1 MKKRRI
7 FTLFLV
13 LIMVCALAAGCGG
26 KDEDAGDQ
34 EDPKKTEASDNQP
47 ADKQEQDVADEQQ
60 PVEPEVSEEENETYA
75 AAAAFGI
82 PEEKVQELYSKVSE
96 SIKNEYFAKY
106 NISAEDFEWPTNESG
121 EGNPVPWIYLQEKV
135 YQKVMN
141 LKGGL
146 VEENVDPKEYNL
158 DEELTDLMNCIYSA
172 ISDWLEVNNYNA
184 FSPLVP
190 WDLVFKCNLSFSE

>member
-60 PVEPEVSEEENETYA
+60 PVEPEVSEEENDLVVMAHIRASLVSQYPKEDVSYLEMLSEEY
-75 AAAAFGI
+75 F
-82 PEEKVQELYSKVSE
+82 EEKLQNVSR
-96 SIKNEYFAKY
+96 
-106 NISAEDFEWPTNESG
+106 
-121 EGNPVPWIYLQEKV
+121 
-135 YQKVMN
+135 
-141 LKGGL
+141 
-146 VEENVDPKEYNL
+146 
-158 DEELTDLMNCIYSA
+158 
-172 ISDWLEVNNYNA
+172 
-184 FSPLVP
+184 
-190 WDLVFKCNLSFSE
+190 